1 MTSYDDVWNSMNE
14 LDMITSKMG
23 YIKEMIEFIQEE
35 LDNHDYK
42 KAESMLFV
50 LGDYIKGYLDDYD
63 IKFQRAWGYS
73 IQAGKELEDV
83 RAKLSRLENPENP
96 QYTDEELQAMSIK
109 EMLS

>member
-1 MTSYDDVWNSMNE
+1 MTTYEDVWNSMNE

-23 YIKEMIEFIQEE
+23 YIKEMVEFIQEE
-35 LDNHDYK
+35 LDEKDYK

-50 LGDYIKGYLDDYD
+50 LVDYIKSYLDDYD
-63 IKFQRAWGYS
+63 TKFQRAWGYA

-83 RAKLSRLENPENP
+83 RAKLSRLENPDNP